1 MPWVIFGLMAVY
13 GVLCILFAFLEP
25 PSALRSM
32 FKVPSI
38 FVFLPDR
45 LVMPV
50 GRVFVGL
57 SALFVA
63 GFFLFKFSALP

>member
-1 MPWVIFGLMAVY
+1 MPWVLFGFIIVY
-13 GVLCILFAFLEP
+13 GILCIVFAFLEP
-25 PSALRSM
+25 PSALRSL

-57 SALFVA
+57 CALFVA
-63 GFFLFKFSALP
+63 GFLFMKFSAM